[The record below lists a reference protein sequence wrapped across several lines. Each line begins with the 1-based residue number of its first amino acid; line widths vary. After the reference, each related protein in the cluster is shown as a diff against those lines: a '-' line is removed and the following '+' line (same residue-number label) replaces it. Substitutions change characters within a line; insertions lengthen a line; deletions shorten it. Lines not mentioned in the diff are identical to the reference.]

1 MGESK
6 KVSRWVFWTTLS
18 ILIFSFITSVT
29 FSELKEET
37 LVIAFGAVFFF
48 GLVWFIGYIIGWKHS
63 VRSVFF
69 NDEESSVS
77 GIPSE
82 LLPPSD
88 NRVSFTELMVYFLV
102 SGAFLLGFAIAEEY
116 KSTILAGLFFLIAV
130 IFVIILLIRALI
142 GIMRRRAPPS
152 K

>member
-1 MGESK
+1 MGGSK
-6 KVSRWVFWTTLS
+6 KVSRWVFWTTLG
-18 ILIFSFITSVT
+18 ILILSFITAVT
-29 FSELKEET
+29 FSELKEEM

-48 GLVWFIGYIIGWKHS
+48 GLAWFIGYIIGWKHS
-63 VRSVFF
+63 VRSVFS

-82 LLPPSD
+82 LLPPRD

-102 SGAFLLGFAIAEEY
+102 SGAFLLGFTIAEEY
-116 KSTILAGLFFLIAV
+116 KSTILAALFFLIAV
-130 IFVIILLIRALI
+130 LFVIILFIRALF
-142 GIMRRRAPPS
+142 GIMRRRGPPS